1 MSDMKRILC
10 IGPKNEQYCR
20 IFAEHGLEVSF
31 LSSTDEDEIAEAARG
46 CEAILF
52 TATRFTESLF
62 SKLPDLK
69 IISRSGIGIDTVDI
83 PAATAH
89 GVIVCNSASYGTYDV
104 AEHTAALLLSLVH
117 SIPRFDS
124 AIKRDHDWS
133 GRGVPMAHRLSEKT
147 IGIVGFGRISR
158 HLCRM
163 MAGFSMRILVSDPYA
178 TPEAA
183 AEMGVSL
190 VPLDTLLAEADILS
204 LNAPLTDETR
214 HMINA
219 ETIARMKDGAL
230 LINTSRGGL
239 IDEEALVA
247 ALTSGKLAGAA
258 LDVFENEPFAADHPL
273 RTMENVVLTPHVA
286 WRSAEAIRDLTLEVT
301 GNVIDYFEGRP
312 LKNALN
318 GKALGL

>member
-20 IFAEHGLEVSF
+20 IFAEHGMEIAFCGATEEEILAAAPGAEAIIF
-31 LSSTDEDEIAEAARG
+31 SST
-46 CEAILF
+46 
-52 TATRFTESLF
+52 RFDGALLE
-62 SKLPDLK
+62 KLPDLK
-69 IISRSGIGIDTVDI
+69 ILSRAGIGIDTVDI
-83 PAATAH
+83 PAATAR

-104 AEHTAALLLSLVH
+104 AEHTVALLLALVH
-117 SIPRFDS
+117 SVPRYH
-124 AIKRDHDWS
+124 AAVKEKNDWS
-133 GRGVPMAHRLSEKT
+133 CAGIPMASRLSERT
-147 IGIVGFGRISR
+147 LGIVGFGRISR

-163 MAGFSMRILVSDPYA
+163 MAGFGMRILVSDPYA
-178 TPEAA
+178 SPEAA

-204 LNAPLTDETR
+204 VNAPLTDETR

-219 ETIARMKDGAL
+219 ETISRMKDGAL

-247 ALTSGKLAGAA
+247 ALTSGKIAGAA
-258 LDVFENEPFAADHPL
+258 LDVFETEPFAADHPF
-273 RTMENVVLTPHVA
+273 RTMENVILTPHVA

-312 LKNALN
+312 LANALN
-318 GKALGL
+318 GQALGL